1 MPEPTLH
8 SQIGLY
14 RSGVTSPERLRHTS
28 VAREHVLDNAV
39 ESLRGSVGKKSK
51 HHLLFI
57 GPRGIGK
64 THLLSCIEDTVQS
77 DETLSAS
84 YVVVRFPEESNR
96 TLSFADFLIG
106 LCEILKDVVED
117 EPLWDKLFTKVQ
129 TEEDNALVVDTL
141 VPAIREQNRQRNRT
155 LLIMLEN
162 LGEIFTRQI
171 RDKNDLASLRKFFMA
186 DNGCLLLATAP
197 LHFDAITDVEQPF
210 YDFFDIQI
218 LENLSFEETV
228 EVIRLNLEWEERND
242 ILAIFEDMR
251 SRLQALYQMTGGN
264 PRLTMMLYELIAH
277 DSVTRVQDQFH
288 LLLDRISPFY
298 QDRLNDLPPGQRALL
313 ECLAT
318 MRDQEKTPAAIAAQM
333 RMSQQETSSLLKRLS
348 DAHYLRASQHRQ
360 DKRSRLYTIREGFF
374 DIWLAMNLSRSARKR
389 LPFLLKFFN
398 LFYPSIDAREEK
410 RNILRK
416 KLIEEGSIDAEKTL
430 DYLSEVGDENER
442 AIAKFDMARIF
453 AHRGDA
459 EQMASYV
466 REAAPLAGDGVSQSI
481 ARIITSNG
489 SAPDYLGEVEEM
501 IACWEM
507 HRSGQF
513 ENFANRLAEMG
524 EGLTLRM
531 FSETRLEFLCDTLDS
546 IDDSGKR
553 IMQRLRIATELRSLA
568 RWNESETQQREALAE
583 AKGHANAK
591 LVAVALNDLGL
602 LLRDTNRLGEAE
614 PLIRQALEI
623 DEASFGKQHPA
634 VASGLNN
641 LAQLLKDTNR
651 LGEAEP
657 LMRRALEIDEASFG
671 RQHPAV
677 ARDLNN
683 LGLLLKATN
692 RLGEAEPL
700 MRRALEIDEASFG
713 RQHPAVAR
721 DLNNLGQLL
730 QATNRLGEAEP
741 LMRRALEIDEAS
753 FGRQH
758 PAVARD
764 LNNLGLLLKA
774 TNRLGEAE
782 PLMRRALE
790 IDEASFG
797 GQHPAVAIRL
807 NNLAALLK
815 ATNRLGEAEPLM
827 RRALEIDEASFGGQ
841 HPAVA
846 TDLNNLGQ
854 LLQATNRLGEAE
866 PLMRRALEIDEAS
879 FGGQHPAVAIRLNNL
894 AALLQATNR
903 LGEAE
908 PLMRRALEIDEAS
921 FGKQHPTVAI
931 RLNNLGQLLK
941 ATNRLGEAEPLMRRA
956 LEIDEASFGKQ
967 HPAVASGLN
976 NLAGLLQAT
985 NRLGEAEPLMR
996 RALEIDE
1003 ASFGRQHPAVAT
1015 DLNNLAQ
1022 LLKATKRLGEAESL
1036 MRRALEIDEASFGKR
1051 HPTMAIRLNN
1061 LGQLLQ
1067 ATNRLGD
1074 SAQITVEIQHKAGP
1088 SLMFSLGRS
1097 FESR

>member
-489 SAPDYLGEVEEM
+489 SAPDYLAEVEEM

-591 LVAVALNDLGL
+591 LVAVALN
-602 LLRDTNRLGEAE
+602 
-614 PLIRQALEI
+614 
-623 DEASFGKQHPA
+623 
-634 VASGLNN
+634 
-641 LAQLLKDTNR
+641 
-651 LGEAEP
+651 
-657 LMRRALEIDEASFG
+657 
-671 RQHPAV
+671 
-677 ARDLNN
+677 
-683 LGLLLKATN
+683 
-692 RLGEAEPL
+692 
-700 MRRALEIDEASFG
+700 
-713 RQHPAVAR
+713 
-721 DLNNLGQLL
+721 NLGQLL

-753 FGRQH
+753 FGKQH
-758 PAVARD
+758 PAVAS
-764 LNNLGLLLKA
+764 G
-774 TNRLGEAE
+774 
-782 PLMRRALE
+782 
-790 IDEASFG
+790 
-797 GQHPAVAIRL
+797 L
-807 NNLAALLK
+807 NNLA
-815 ATNRLGEAEPLM
+815 G
-827 RRALEIDEASFGGQ
+827 
-841 HPAVA
+841 
-846 TDLNNLGQ
+846 

-931 RLNNLGQLLK
+931 RLNNLGQLLQ

-956 LEIDEASFGKQ
+956 LEIDEASFGGQ
-967 HPAVASGLN
+967 HPAVAIRLN
-976 NLAGLLQAT
+976 NLAALLQAT

-1003 ASFGRQHPAVAT
+1003 ASFGGQHP
-1015 DLNNLAQ
+1015 D
-1022 LLKATKRLGEAESL
+1022 R
-1036 MRRALEIDEASFGKR
+1036 
-1051 HPTMAIRLNN
+1051 
-1061 LGQLLQ
+1061 
-1067 ATNRLGD
+1067 GD
-1074 SAQITVEIQHKAGP
+1074 S
-1088 SLMFSLGRS
+1088 
-1097 FESR
+1097 